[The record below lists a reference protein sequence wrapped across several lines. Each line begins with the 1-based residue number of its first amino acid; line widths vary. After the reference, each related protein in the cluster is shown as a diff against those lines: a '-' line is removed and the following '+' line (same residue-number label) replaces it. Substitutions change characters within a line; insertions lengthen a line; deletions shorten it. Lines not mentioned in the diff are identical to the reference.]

1 VGKDQFGDSDKSRR
15 ITKEQIDR
23 AKQSPADAPKK
34 DDSKTDD
41 KK

>member
-15 ITKEQIDR
+15 IPPETIEK
-23 AKQSPADAPKK
+23 AKKPPADQTKK
-34 DDSKTDD
+34 PETD